1 MGCADYRIDCDGD
14 SDSDGND
21 LMHVLDKKSVLE
33 LFQGALALLPFLAFG
48 EAGCDNCGK
57 LPTGCYN
64 TALFVSTTSGE
75 IFEKSWNG
83 LKSVITLHR
92 QSEQTTPVR
101 TDSTN
106 VL

>member
-1 MGCADYRIDCDGD
+1 MT
-14 SDSDGND
+14 
-21 LMHVLDKKSVLE
+21 KKETFYIRNTETPMLWVY
-33 LFQGALALLPFLAFG
+33 LLPFWAFG
-48 EAGCDNCGK
+48 EEGCDNYGK